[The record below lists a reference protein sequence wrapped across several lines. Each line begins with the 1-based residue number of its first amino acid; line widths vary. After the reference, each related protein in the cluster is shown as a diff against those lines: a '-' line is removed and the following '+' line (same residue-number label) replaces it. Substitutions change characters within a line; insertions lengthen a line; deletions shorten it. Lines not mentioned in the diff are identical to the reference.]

1 MLDSRSSP
9 MPPSDDE
16 CETCAY
22 CHEAIGDEPSVCLN
36 GRDTFDGLRHE
47 HCVLADF
54 YLQVA

>member
-1 MLDSRSSP
+1 